1 MSVQAWPEYPTI
13 RETFTQNGIRA
24 QGVAVSH
31 KAQFGPFAAAFSGGE
46 YLELLGLHS
55 SVAAQNALSCVESAL
70 QHGDSERWIA
80 ALPRDMNWRPN
91 LVGAVALLL
100 DPTAADAGLLWEAI
114 DRGSWV
120 VPQVVIA
127 AAIVDPRFR
136 ERIRARVEAT
146 TSGKLAA
153 SALAICAE
161 YPDLAPWRADR
172 LRDRRVIA
180 QLAEDA
186 GWNNSGGIVKH
197 WLAQLRTVFAE
208 RARVVQLQ

>member
-1 MSVQAWPEYPTI
+1 MSHE
-13 RETFTQNGIRA
+13 
-24 QGVAVSH
+24 
-31 KAQFGPFAAAFSGGE
+31 AQFGPFAAAFDGGE

-55 SVAAQNALSCVESAL
+55 SVAAQNAITCVEIAL
-70 QHGDSERWIA
+70 QRGDSHRWIA
-80 ALPRDMNWRPN
+80 ALLRDMNWRPN

-120 VPQVVIA
+120 VPQIVIA

-136 ERIRARVEAT
+136 ERIRARVDTT
-146 TSGKLAA
+146 TSGKLVA
-153 SALAICAE
+153 SALAMCAE
-161 YPDLAPWRADR
+161 YPDLAAWRENR

-180 QLAEDA
+180 LLAEDA
-186 GWNNSGGIVKH
+186 GWNNSGGIVKN